1 MQRCVAVRE
10 VPERCLTNYNLA
22 VSALCRAHRA
32 VATSKLECSTSIIN
46 RAGRLEALNSA
57 FFKEYCAFATD
68 RVPGLKRSLQ
78 LPPQH

>member
-32 VATSKLECSTSIIN
+32 QRRYKHASPARMQHAHLAPANRSTY
-46 RAGRLEALNSA
+46 SA
-57 FFKEYCAFATD
+57 FCKEYAHSQPT
-68 RVPGLKRSLQ
+68 VSLV
-78 LPPQH
+78 